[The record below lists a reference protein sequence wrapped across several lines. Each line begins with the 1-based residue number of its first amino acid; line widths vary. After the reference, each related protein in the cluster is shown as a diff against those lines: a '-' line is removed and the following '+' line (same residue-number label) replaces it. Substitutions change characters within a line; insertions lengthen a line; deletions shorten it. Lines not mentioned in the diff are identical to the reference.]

1 VHYFADR
8 LEQHLKGRRRPEIVI
23 SDERAELLETGGGLK
38 KARSLLG
45 DDPVWVANIDSVWTE
60 RRPAMKALA
69 QAWDPDKMDV
79 ALLLAP
85 LERSLG
91 FEGMGDAFLDD
102 NGRLRFRG
110 GATSAP
116 FAYMGVHITKPQI
129 VDEGPD
135 GPFSLSPIWRR
146 LSEEG
151 RVHGVVM
158 DGFWMHVG
166 DPVSRDAAENKLRAE
181 AA

>member
-1 VHYFADR
+1 
-8 LEQHLKGRRRPEIVI
+8 
-23 SDERAELLETGGGLK
+23 
-38 KARSLLG
+38 
-45 DDPVWVANIDSVWTE
+45 
-60 RRPAMKALA
+60 
-69 QAWDPDKMDV
+69 
-79 ALLLAP
+79 
-85 LERSLG
+85 
-91 FEGMGDAFLDD
+91 
-102 NGRLRFRG
+102 
-110 GATSAP
+110 
-116 FAYMGVHITKPQI
+116 MGVHITKPQI